1 MKTVPDGD
9 EVGHTLGKKVEQAPE
24 PVSEW
29 EKFKGAHGD
38 TLWRNKVTGHIQ
50 TNNPYW
56 QALNAALYAKD
67 RDGFCVNYEGS
78 W

>member
-1 MKTVPDGD
+1 
-9 EVGHTLGKKVEQAPE
+9 
-24 PVSEW
+24 VSEW